1 MNKNENNLSQN
12 ISDMKDEIQKSL
24 KKIEL
29 LQVLYNKENDNE
41 NENEFNELNYE
52 EIKTKNKPRAKKNI
66 IHVTY
71 FIPVLQFLDIK
82 SIIELSKV
90 NHLFYSFIYS
100 FYFYRSVNQILIHTN
115 QNRLNK
121 NKKDDIFN
129 KKKLKQINQNNK
141 DIIIKKNSQD
151 EDNMFLGPTKKIYSS
166 FMSAITGA
174 LSYIAPIPELPTT
187 HKEKKNDLEEI
198 QKKINLHEK
207 LLNER
212 IKQLAISNEIKNTR
226 AKIDKYIKEQYDMKK
241 NHQKKNELN
250 KNKNN
255 NIKINDQTIKKIKR
269 EKYESEYN
277 ALLQEI
283 NNYEN
288 EYNNLKKDNEKQGK
302 LNIDLEIKLNKIK
315 YYAKNKFKVDENL

>member
-1 MNKNENNLSQN
+1 MNKNENDLSQN
-12 ISDMKDEIQKSL
+12 IADMKDEIQKSI
-24 KKIEL
+24 KKLERIKA
-29 LQVLYNKENDNE
+29 LYHKEDE
-41 NENEFNELNYE
+41 NENKTNELNYE
-52 EIKTKNKPRAKKNI
+52 EIQSKNKSRSKRNI
-66 IHVTY
+66 LHIFY
-71 FIPVLQFLDIK
+71 FIPILQFLDIK

-100 FYFYRSVNQILIHTN
+100 FYFYRSVNQILIHS
-115 QNRLNK
+115 
-121 NKKDDIFN
+121 NKKINNKKEDIFN
-129 KKKLKQINQNNK
+129 KKRIKQITQSNK
-141 DIIIKKNSQD
+141 DTINKQNSQD
-151 EDNMFLGPTKKIYSS
+151 EDNLFLGPTKKIYSS
-166 FMSAITGA
+166 FMSALTGA
-174 LSYIAPIPELPTT
+174 LSYIAPIPEVPNI

-198 QKKINLHEK
+198 EKKLNLHEK